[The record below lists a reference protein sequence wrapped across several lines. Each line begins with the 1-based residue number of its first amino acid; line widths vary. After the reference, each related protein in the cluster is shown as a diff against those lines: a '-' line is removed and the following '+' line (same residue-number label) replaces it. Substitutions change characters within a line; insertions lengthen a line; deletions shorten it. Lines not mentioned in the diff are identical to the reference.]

1 MLSGTSMR
9 TPTNSIAMSTPLMV
23 IVSQHARVL
32 VRGNLVNLVKTV
44 ICREDRGAGPVSG
57 AVEMV
62 AQERI
67 DERATELAAQLGEFG
82 EGTECIVT

>member
-1 MLSGTSMR
+1 
-9 TPTNSIAMSTPLMV
+9 MSTPLMV

-32 VRGNLVNLVKTV
+32 VRGNLVNLVNLVKTV
-44 ICREDRGAGPVSG
+44 KSREDRGAGPVSG

>member
-1 MLSGTSMR
+1 
-9 TPTNSIAMSTPLMV
+9 MSTPLMV

-44 ICREDRGAGPVSG
+44 ESREDRGAGPVSG

-82 EGTECIVT
+82 EGTECVVT

>member
-1 MLSGTSMR
+1 
-9 TPTNSIAMSTPLMV
+9 MSTPLMV

-32 VRGNLVNLVKTV
+32 VRRNLVNLVKTV
-44 ICREDRGAGPVSG
+44 KSREDRGAGPVSG